1 MADRIVIPE
10 DLAQRFGMLRTAGR
24 MVESARDRWNALDPK
39 LLTAAGNDD
48 ETSEAIKKQAKDVN
62 PAISE
67 LLDSLTQVL
76 TVSGDHGQQVSNAFE
91 HVEEDNADQA
101 KNM

>member
-67 LLDSLTQVL
+67 LLDSLSKVL
-76 TVSGDHGQQVSNAFE
+76 TVSGDHGQQVANNFDRIEAENAE
-91 HVEEDNADQA
+91 QA
-101 KNM
+101 KDF